1 MSAVLAALAP
11 VMAVIAIGWALRRFD
26 FPGAGFWSPA
36 ERLTYYLL
44 FPALLVR
51 TLAAAPLADLTV
63 APMALAVAAS
73 IALGALLM
81 IAVRRPLGVGGPA
94 FSSLFQGAIRQNTYA
109 GMAAAMALY
118 GSAGVIL
125 AAIVVATFIPLVN
138 LLSVVVLSR
147 YAGKDTASLRD
158 VVRAIVANPLI
169 LACAAGVALNA
180 AGLGVPPGLDAILD
194 IFGRAALPF
203 GLLCVGA
210 GLSFAGLR
218 HVRLGIAVVCAVK
231 LIAVPAFAA
240 VACTVLGVE
249 GLSARVVVLFAALP
263 TATSA
268 YILARQMGGDSAL
281 MAQIVAATTVVSAAT
296 IPAILLLFG

>member
-11 VMAVIAIGWALRRFD
+11 VMAVIAAGWALRRYD

-51 TLAAAPLADLTV
+51 TLASAPLAE
-63 APMALAVAAS
+63 LAVAPIAVAVAVS
-73 IALGALLM
+73 IALGAVLM
-81 IAVRRPLGVGGPA
+81 IALRRPMGVGGPA
-94 FSSLFQGAIRQNTYA
+94 FSSLFQGAIRQNTYV
-109 GMAAAMALY
+109 GMAAALALY
-118 GSAGVIL
+118 GEAGVTL

-147 YAGKDTASLRD
+147 YAGKGTARLRD
-158 VVRAIVANPLI
+158 IVRAIVANPLI
-169 LACAAGVALNA
+169 LACATGIALNA
-180 AGLGVPPGLDAILD
+180 TGLGVPFGLGAVFD

-210 GLSFAGLR
+210 GLTFAGLR
-218 HVRLGIAVVCAVK
+218 HARLGIAVVCAVK
-231 LIAVPAFAA
+231 LIAVPAIA
-240 VACTVLGVE
+240 VAACAVLGVE

-268 YILARQMGGDSAL
+268 YILARQMGGDAAL
-281 MAQIVAATTVVSAAT
+281 MAQVVAATTLLSAAT
-296 IPAILLLFG
+296 IPVVLLLFG